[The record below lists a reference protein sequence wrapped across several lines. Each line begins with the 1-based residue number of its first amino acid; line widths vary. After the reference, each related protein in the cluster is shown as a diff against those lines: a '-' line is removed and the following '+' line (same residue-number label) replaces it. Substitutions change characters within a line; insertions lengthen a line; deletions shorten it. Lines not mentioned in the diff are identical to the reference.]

1 MKLSIN
7 LPASLLRSLSVGK
20 AMMLKRLSIFAL
32 VLAGCAVSV
41 TQADAT
47 FTYELSG
54 SDDKKTVKQ
63 FSIARFFVRIDD
75 PGEAKKFL
83 LFQAGRF
90 FPMYAVDEAEST
102 YTLLTPPANPRLG
115 PVSRSQPVAQV
126 TTGKKEDEQ
135 ADQKNAD
142 NGSQPPASAAQ
153 PGTED
158 TAEAK
163 PETVAAESTESEDG
177 AAIKQET
184 SPPKPAA
191 QPEAAVA
198 ESDGDFGRTD
208 RQRGITCHIRCAE
221 RALAG
226 TRPSKRRKRH
236 ATSPGFA
243 AGWCTSCS
251 MASQSWNTAWPTAPR
266 LGVTDREV
274 ITLSRLFAMARKM
287 GFDWLGVG
295 TKDEEFVAVQSR
307 DLRDNR
313 LLQLTSV
320 STKPLPAG
328 YLRIPRTY
336 KQIESDAQSDSGTT
350 GEVAD

>member
-198 ESDGDFGRTD
+198 ESEATSDEPTGSGASPATSAVPNGRWPVATLKASKKT
-208 RQRGITCHIRCAE
+208 RNVAGIRCRVVHELLDGESVMEHCMAN
-221 RALAG
+221 
-226 TRPSKRRKRH
+226 S
-236 ATSPGFA
+236 A
-243 AGWCTSCS
+243 A
-251 MASQSWNTAWPTAPR
+251 
-266 LGVTDREV
+266 LGVTTREV
-274 ITLSRLFAMARKM
+274 ITLSRLFRMARKM
-287 GFDWLGVG
+287 SFDWLGVG
-295 TKDEEFVAVQSR
+295 SKDEEFVAVQSR